1 MALTEAELEQWDRT
15 GAVTVHT
22 PLMDDPQLLQ
32 ASHLRPWSHSEMC
45 RLIINFLLFHSWL
58 MALAPYRI

>member
-15 GAVTVHT
+15 GVVTVHT

-45 RLIINFLLFHSWL
+45 R
-58 MALAPYRI
+58 ALNY